1 MLISGDVPAIDP
13 SEIDSLI
20 ESLADDNELVV
31 IPDRHGRG
39 TNALFLTP
47 ADVIT
52 PAFGDGSC
60 ERHRQLGNDAGASVR
75 VVESEAIG
83 LDVDT
88 SADLDALRHQLE
100 QSDGRVAPYTRAV
113 IGRLGAR

>member
-1 MLISGDVPAIDP
+1 
-13 SEIDSLI
+13 
-20 ESLADDNELVV
+20 
-31 IPDRHGRG
+31 
-39 TNALFLTP
+39 
-47 ADVIT
+47 
-52 PAFGDGSC
+52 
-60 ERHRQLGNDAGASVR
+60 VR

-113 IGRLGAR
+113 IGRLGAQ